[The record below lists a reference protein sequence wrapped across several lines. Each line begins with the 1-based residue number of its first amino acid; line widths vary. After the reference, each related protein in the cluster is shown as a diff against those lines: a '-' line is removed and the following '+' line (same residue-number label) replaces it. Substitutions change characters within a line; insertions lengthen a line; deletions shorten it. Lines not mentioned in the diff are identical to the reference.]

1 MNYRIISVSAVW
13 SQKRALER
21 LVMEVNQAISMGW
34 EPVGGLCHVGTAIVQ
49 ALVKRR

>member
-1 MNYRIISVSAVW
+1 MSYRVISVNAVW

-21 LVMEVNQAISMGW
+21 LVKEVNEAISIGW
-34 EPVGGLCHVGTAIVQ
+34 EPVGGICHIGATIAQ